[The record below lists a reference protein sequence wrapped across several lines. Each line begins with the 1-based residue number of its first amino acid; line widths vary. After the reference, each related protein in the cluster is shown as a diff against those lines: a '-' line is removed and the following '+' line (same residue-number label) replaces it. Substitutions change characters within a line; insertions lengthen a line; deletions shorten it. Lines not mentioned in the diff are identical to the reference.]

1 MNTNLKDVCKL
12 VIEYISDKDNPW
24 YSDFRCLTENRTQNV
39 HNDLKEFIK
48 DIAVTGP
55 DFEIFNDEYSCDVCA
70 FLLNIYAHSIDT
82 KCDMALCYASKF
94 NFERSFTFAK
104 DICTLAKNTYEHLH
118 K

>member
-1 MNTNLKDVCKL
+1 MNNNLKDACKL

-39 HNDLKEFIK
+39 HNEFKEFIK
-48 DIAVTGP
+48 DMAVTGP
-55 DFEIFNDEYSCDVCA
+55 DFEIFNDEHSCDVCA
-70 FLLNIYAHSIDT
+70 YLLNIYAHSIDT
-82 KCDMALCYASKF
+82 RCDMALCYASKF

-104 DICTLAKNTYEHLH
+104 DIYEHLH